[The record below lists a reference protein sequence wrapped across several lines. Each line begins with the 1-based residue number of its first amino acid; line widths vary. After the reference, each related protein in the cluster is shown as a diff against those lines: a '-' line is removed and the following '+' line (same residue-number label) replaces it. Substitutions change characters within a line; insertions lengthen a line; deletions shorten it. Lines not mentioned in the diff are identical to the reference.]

1 MFEDS
6 LVESRV
12 GQMPARQR
20 WTALASVG
28 LQFGVAALVIALPL
42 MHPEAMPF
50 HVDVPKVL
58 MPLPPRPSVRVERAA
73 ASSAEAPSLAAS
85 AARPVT
91 AASLLFGKE
100 TGENDAPAAIMTGV
114 VGMGLGA
121 GLPDG
126 VGVGVGHGPA
136 VSVTPARAAAKPLPV
151 SSGVSQGMLLAPIM
165 PVYPAIARAAHVEG
179 TVVVE
184 AVISR
189 AGTIESLRVVSG
201 PAMLQNAAM
210 EAIRGARYRP
220 FLLNGEATEVQT
232 RITVNFRLGG

>member
-28 LQFGVAALVIALPL
+28 LQFGVVALVIALPL

-50 HVDVPKVL
+50 HVDMPKVL
-58 MPLPPRPSVRVERAA
+58 LPVPPRPPVRVERAA
-73 ASSAEAPSLAAS
+73 AAASSAESVSPAVSLV
-85 AARPVT
+85 RQVT
-91 AASLLFGKE
+91 AASLLFGKN
-100 TGENDAPAAIMTGV
+100 TSENDAPAAIMTGV
-114 VGMGLGA
+114 VGMGA

-126 VGVGVGHGPA
+126 VGVGVGAGPA
-136 VSVTPARAAAKPLPV
+136 VSVAPARTAARPVPV
-151 SSGVSQGMLLAPIM
+151 SSGVSQGMLLAPIV

-201 PAMLQNAAM
+201 PAMLQSAAL

-232 RITVNFRLGG
+232 RITVNFRMGG

>member
-58 MPLPPRPSVRVERAA
+58 LPVPPRPPVRVERAA
-73 ASSAEAPSLAAS
+73 AAASSAESISPAVSLV
-85 AARPVT
+85 RQVT
-91 AASLLFGKE
+91 AASLLFGKNTSE
-100 TGENDAPAAIMTGV
+100 DNAPAAIMTGV
-114 VGMGLGA
+114 VGMGA

-126 VGVGVGHGPA
+126 VGVGAGPA
-136 VSVTPARAAAKPLPV
+136 VSVAPAWAAARPVPV
-151 SSGVSQGMLLAPIM
+151 SSGVSQGMLLAPIV

-201 PAMLQNAAM
+201 PAMLQSAAL

-220 FLLNGEATEVQT
+220 FLLNAEATEVQT
-232 RITVNFRLGG
+232 RITVNFRMGG

>member
-12 GQMPARQR
+12 GHVPARQR

-28 LQFGVAALVIALPL
+28 LQFGVVALVIALPL

-58 MPLPPRPSVRVERAA
+58 VPLPPRPAVRVERAA
-73 ASSAEAPSLAAS
+73 AAASSTEAPSLAAS

-114 VGMGLGA
+114 VGMGA

-136 VSVTPARAAAKPLPV
+136 VSVAPARAAAKPLPV

-232 RITVNFRLGG
+232 RITVNFRMGG